1 MLCEKTKPLIS
12 EGYGLIV
19 QITLMFVFL
28 TVFFFAYVTEVERS
42 SFERQMNI
50 VVDNLM
56 SDIDTQIPDFVQHN
70 KIDTSQFSVIVN
82 GTIDVEENKLKKST
96 TSATNKVNSQNKKV
110 LTTAFI
116 ALGVTCGIVT
126 IIGVVIYFGFKICL
140 PITRQLTN
148 ALIAVAFVALT
159 ELIFLTIIASKY
171 NSASPNAVRRQIAK
185 STQQWVAAHK
195 KT

>member
-1 MLCEKTKPLIS
+1 MICNDNKPLIT

-56 SDIDTQIPDFVQHN
+56 SDIDTKIPTFVKHN
-70 KIDTSQFSVIVN
+70 KVNLSQFAIIVN

-96 TSATNKVNSQNKKV
+96 ASATNKVNSQNKQV
-110 LTTAFI
+110 RNTAFI
-116 ALGVTCGIVT
+116 GLGVTCGIVI
-126 IIGVVIYFGFKICL
+126 IIGVTIYFGFKICL
-140 PITRQLTN
+140 PITRQLVN
-148 ALIAVAFVALT
+148 ALVAVVFVALT

-171 NSASPNAVRRQIAK
+171 DSASPNAVRRQIAK
-185 STQQWVAAHK
+185 STQQWIATHK
-195 KT
+195 KI

>member
-1 MLCEKTKPLIS
+1 MICNDNKPLIT

-56 SDIDTQIPDFVQHN
+56 SDIDTKIPTFVKNN
-70 KIDTSQFSVIVN
+70 KINLSQFAIIVN

-96 TSATNKVNSQNKKV
+96 ASATNKVNSQNKQV
-110 LTTAFI
+110 RNTAFI
-116 ALGVTCGIVT
+116 GLGVTCGIVI
-126 IIGVVIYFGFKICL
+126 IIGVAIYFGFKICL
-140 PITRQLTN
+140 PITRQLVN
-148 ALIAVAFVALT
+148 ALVAVVFVALT

-171 NSASPNAVRRQIAK
+171 DSASPNAVRRQIAK
-185 STQQWVAAHK
+185 STQQWIATHK